1 MFKFQVY
8 IKVQIYVKK
17 RLLNSLGGK
26 KEVESISSSMFRV
39 VHNSPNYLWKE
50 SISPNINFSK
60 MSK

>member
-1 MFKFQVY
+1 MFKYKFML
-8 IKVQIYVKK
+8 KK

-26 KEVESISSSMFRV
+26 KEEESISSSMFRV
-39 VHNSPNYLWKE
+39 VHNSSNYLWKE